1 MMTENEIKGI
11 IDALDTKL
19 KKQKSIF
26 LLSVP

>member
-19 KKQKSIF
+19 KTQKSTQC
-26 LLSVP
+26 PMR